1 MDSANAASGASAK
14 RSSSLAQRV
23 LTAAIAVPVLAGLI
37 WLGVWSLALLV
48 TAAVVVGLNELY
60 GGFTHAGFRPRVA
73 VGIAAGLLF
82 CVVAAT
88 RPFTPAD
95 LIGPA
100 LALIVCGSL
109 LAELARRDREG
120 ALVNWALTLAGACY
134 VGWLFSHFILLRQ
147 LQTPLRPGSLLALL
161 HIDAGAAWVYAV
173 LAITWLQDTGAYFT
187 GRAIGRHKMAPALSP
202 NKTWEGAVRRRGV
215 VRRHGA
221 AACAA
226 ARPAHRLRGR
236 RAARRGWRRARP
248 RGRPGR
254 VIHQAAGGAQRSR
267 HAAALATA
275 ASSTAPTVSCLQDL
289 VLYYLILVLVGG

>member
-202 NKTWEGAVRRRGV
+202 NKTWEGAAGGV
-215 VRRHGA
+215 ASSVVTALLLVPLLGLPIGYAGA
-221 AACAA
+221 A
-226 ARPAHRLRGR
+226 LLG
-236 RAARRGWRRARP
+236 
-248 RGRPGR
+248 
-254 VIHQAAGGAQRSR
+254 VAGGVLGLVGDLAESFIKRQV
-267 HAAALATA
+267 ALK
-275 ASSTAPTVSCLQDL
+275 DL
-289 VLYYLILVLVGG
+289 GTLLPGHGGILDRADSIMFTGPVLYYLILVLVGR